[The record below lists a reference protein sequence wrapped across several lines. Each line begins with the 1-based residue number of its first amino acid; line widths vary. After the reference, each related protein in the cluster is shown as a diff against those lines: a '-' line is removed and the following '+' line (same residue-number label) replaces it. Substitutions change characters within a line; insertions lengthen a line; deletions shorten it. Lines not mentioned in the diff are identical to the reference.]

1 MYSSSVVSSDFVLPQ
16 WLSYWFNIIFKTG
29 NSSAVDEDLRRRG
42 MKRYVPTGALAENC
56 DSENHRSKIRIVTA
70 DERTT
75 EDDESDVEDKRKVAE
90 PRVKKADDKDRKL
103 KDNPIDK
110 SAERDRD
117 TKMRGESNFFY
128 LEEKKILW

>member
-1 MYSSSVVSSDFVLPQ
+1 
-16 WLSYWFNIIFKTG
+16 
-29 NSSAVDEDLRRRG
+29 

-128 LEEKKILW
+128 LEEKKYYDRNLI